1 MPEKV
6 VAPFPRKNSNTS
18 TLLKKLMEQEKPAEL
33 GSVVPTFPLEERIVM
48 KECLM
53 GMTKTMSQPLIGK
66 AWGRNHR
73 SRGSGTSSKSST
85 I

>member
-6 VAPFPRKNSNTS
+6 VAPFPRKNSYTS
-18 TLLKKLMEQEKPAEL
+18 TVLEKLIEREKPTEL

-53 GMTKTMSQPLIGK
+53 GMTETMSQPLIGR
-66 AWGRNHR
+66 AWGSNHR
-73 SRGSGTSSKSST
+73 SRGSGTSSKSSA